1 MNLFMQKKCLKF
13 LGAVYKGAALKGV
26 KEADYTEENWL
37 NLYRKEK
44 YVYDR
49 LIEDAKKY
57 GLNN

>member
-1 MNLFMQKKCLKF
+1 M
-13 LGAVYKGAALKGV
+13 GAVYKGAALKGV